1 MQRIIQTVSAEAA
14 AHLQIRRAIVAALG
28 VSLVTNAALALT
40 LLTKTDNS
48 RTIVLSPAATQTYIA
63 TDESVSPNLMESFAS
78 ESASVLLTMT
88 PATASSNAEIFLKNV
103 APHAYGAMASVVR
116 RGASELVRNYASSVF
131 YRHASAVDE
140 TAKSVCLTGERRMM
154 IASTVT
160 ETSDVT
166 VCMRYVVTAGRL
178 QISQLTIRPSQSS
191 DPAAELAAF
200 TQSDATVVSAETPDT
215 PN

>member
-1 MQRIIQTVSAEAA
+1 
-14 AHLQIRRAIVAALG
+14 
-28 VSLVTNAALALT
+28 
-40 LLTKTDNS
+40 
-48 RTIVLSPAATQTYIA
+48 
-63 TDESVSPNLMESFAS
+63 
-78 ESASVLLTMT
+78 
-88 PATASSNAEIFLKNV
+88 
-103 APHAYGAMASVVR
+103 MASAVR

-200 TQSDATVVSAETPDT
+200 TQSEATVVSAETPDT

>member
-63 TDESVSPNLMESFAS
+63 TDDSVSPNLMESFAS

-88 PATASSNAEIFLKNV
+88 PATASANAEIFPKKRRSTSIRRHGKRR
-103 APHAYGAMASVVR
+103 APWR
-116 RGASELVRNYASSVF
+116 F
-131 YRHASAVDE
+131 
-140 TAKSVCLTGERRMM
+140 
-154 IASTVT
+154 
-160 ETSDVT
+160 
-166 VCMRYVVTAGRL
+166 
-178 QISQLTIRPSQSS
+178 
-191 DPAAELAAF
+191 
-200 TQSDATVVSAETPDT
+200 
-215 PN
+215 

>member
-63 TDESVSPNLMESFAS
+63 TDDSVSPNLMESFAS
-78 ESASVLLTMT
+78 ESASVLLT

-103 APHAYGAMASVVR
+103 APQAYGAMASAVR

>member
-63 TDESVSPNLMESFAS
+63 TDDSVSPNLMESFAS

-88 PATASSNAEIFLKNV
+88 PATASSS
-103 APHAYGAMASVVR
+103 APS
-116 RGASELVRNYASSVF
+116 
-131 YRHASAVDE
+131 
-140 TAKSVCLTGERRMM
+140 
-154 IASTVT
+154 
-160 ETSDVT
+160 
-166 VCMRYVVTAGRL
+166 
-178 QISQLTIRPSQSS
+178 
-191 DPAAELAAF
+191 
-200 TQSDATVVSAETPDT
+200 
-215 PN
+215 